1 MSCEESA
8 AEYSEGT
15 HEHSPPLELPTS
27 TTPPA
32 RVPGPVGTV
41 EGLTMAEAATAY
53 GLSVSSIRRL
63 LKAGK
68 IPGAAKVPG
77 PKGIEY
83 RIPPDSLE
91 ALGYS
96 AKATQSGAI
105 LTAARAS
112 LEAEE
117 LAREVAELKSSLAF
131 EKALRE
137 LAEERERLK
146 EQQITDLRNFTETL
160 KMALEKLPAA
170 IEAPKRGGL
179 FRRK

>member
-1 MSCEESA
+1 MSTGD
-8 AEYSEGT
+8 YSEGT
-15 HEHSPPLELPTS
+15 HEHSPPLELPAS

-32 RVPGPVGTV
+32 RVPTSGETI
-41 EGLTMAEAATAY
+41 EGLTIAEAATAY

-68 IPGAAKVPG
+68 IPGAAKIPG

-83 RIPPDSLE
+83 RIPPASLE
-91 ALGYS
+91 SLGYS
-96 AKATQSGAI
+96 PKATQSGAI

-112 LEAEE
+112 LESEE
-117 LAREVAELKSSLAF
+117 LARQVAELKASLAL
-131 EKALRE
+131 EKVKRE

-146 EQQITDLRNFTETL
+146 EQQITDLRNFAETL
-160 KMALEKLPAA
+160 KTALEKLPAA
-170 IEAPKRGGL
+170 IEGPKRRGL